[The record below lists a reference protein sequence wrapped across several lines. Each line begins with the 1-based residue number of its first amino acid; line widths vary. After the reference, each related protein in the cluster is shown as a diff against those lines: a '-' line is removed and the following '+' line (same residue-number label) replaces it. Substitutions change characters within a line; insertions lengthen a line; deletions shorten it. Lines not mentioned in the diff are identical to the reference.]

1 VNVDGQTMEV
11 SLPEALKG
19 YIREATFHQR
29 MNQVDQARNQ
39 VLSDAQNTYQ
49 VRDQLLLKLQEADR
63 LLAELTPP
71 EPDWDQEFKTNGQW
85 AREKQKAYQQVY
97 SKRAAIQQEM
107 QATQQ
112 HNLVAYDNYTR
123 DYAVREFSD
132 FVKETNIPDEKVL
145 GETMNLMRSYAR
157 KEGFNEGEIATVYDK
172 RMLRVLR
179 KAALYD
185 QSMTAQ
191 PKAVIP
197 GKGKTLTPGSAT
209 PIGNAPR
216 RHIDEAQ
223 NRLAKTGSLDDAAS
237 VFQRLLR

>member
-49 VRDQLLLKLQEADR
+49 VRDQLMAKLQEADQ

-71 EPDWDQEFKTNGQW
+71 EPDWDQEFRLNGQT
-85 AREKQKAYQQVY
+85 ARERQKAYQQVY
-97 SKRAAIQQEM
+97 AKRAAVQQEM
-107 QATQQ
+107 QAAQQ
-112 HNLVAYDNYTR
+112 HNLAAYDNYTR
-123 DYAVREFSD
+123 DYAVRQFSD

-145 GETMNLMRSYAR
+145 GETMSLMRDYAR
-157 KEGFNEGEIATVYDK
+157 KEGFNEGEISQVYDK

-185 QSMTAQ
+185 QSVTAQ

-209 PIGNAPR
+209 PMGNAPR

-223 NRLAKTGSLDDAAS
+223 SRLAKSGRLDDAAA